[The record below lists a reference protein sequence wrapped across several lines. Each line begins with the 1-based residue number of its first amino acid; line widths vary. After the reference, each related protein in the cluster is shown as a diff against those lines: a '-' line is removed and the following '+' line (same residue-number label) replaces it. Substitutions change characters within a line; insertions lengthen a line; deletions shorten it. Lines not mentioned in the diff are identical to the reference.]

1 MDRLIYTAMT
11 GAKHILDQQATTS
24 NNLAN
29 ASSTGFRAQIDS
41 FRAVPVVTEG
51 SSAISTRAFVVDNTV
66 GADFTEGPIQHTGR
80 ELDVAVQNRGWIA
93 VQSADGSEA
102 YTRNGGLKINQN
114 GMLQTAS
121 GQLVLGDT
129 GPIAIPPEVI
139 VSVASDGTVGTIST
153 DAQRGPAQVLGR
165 LKLVNPP
172 EQGLVRGA
180 DGLFRNKDGS
190 NAAADPDVKLT
201 SGALEGSNV
210 NPVDAMVSMISLAR
224 QFETQMSLLKNAE
237 NNAAKATQILALN

>member
-1 MDRLIYTAMT
+1 MDRLIYTAAS
-11 GAKHILDQQATTS
+11 GAKHILEQQATTT

-29 ASSTGFRAQIDS
+29 VSSTGFRAQVDS
-41 FRAVPVVTEG
+41 FRAVPVVADGTLP
-51 SSAISTRAFVVDNTV
+51 TRAFVVDSTT
-66 GADFTEGPIQHTGR
+66 GADFSEGPIQYTGR
-80 ELDVAVQNRGWIA
+80 SMDVAVQNRGFIA

-114 GMLQTAS
+114 GQLQTAS

-129 GPIAIPPEVI
+129 GPIAIPPEVTVEI
-139 VSVASDGTVGTIST
+139 GTDGTIGTLAVGG
-153 DAQRGPAQVLGR
+153 APGPAQVLGR
-165 LKLVNPP
+165 LKLVNPD
-172 EQGLVRGA
+172 EKGLVRGD
-180 DGLFRNKDGS
+180 DGLFRNANGTP
-190 NAAADPDVKLT
+190 AEADVNVKVT

-210 NPVDAMVSMISLAR
+210 NPVDSMVSMISLAR